1 MRCPRAST
9 WTPDRWW
16 ACLLYTSRG
25 VKGLQGAPVSATDLR
40 AGAAIV
46 LAGISAEGETR
57 VHHIEHIDR
66 GYEDYV
72 GKLASLGADV
82 RRAPADV
89 PVSC

>member
-1 MRCPRAST
+1 M
-9 WTPDRWW
+9 
-16 ACLLYTSRG
+16 
-25 VKGLQGAPVSATDLR
+25 
-40 AGAAIV
+40 

-72 GKLASLGADV
+72 GKLVSLGADV